1 MGCRRCGGQG
11 GRCTFDQGSCRDDPL
26 ACLDPVTFAHPALP
40 EDLGPRAGH
49 RATIFFADWL
59 HLVQAPISTTL
70 DVRDLEKNASTF
82 RKMVV
87 RRKFACFSPS
97 VPCPSFPN
105 RGVLTKI
112 INVPTLASNANP

>member
-1 MGCRRCGGQG
+1 MPAADTELFFPDAESGTTR
-11 GRCTFDQGSCRDDPL
+11 FLLSLFRDW
-26 ACLDPVTFAHPALP
+26 CSH
-40 EDLGPRAGH
+40 
-49 RATIFFADWL
+49 INIFADWL
-59 HLVQAPISTTL
+59 QLVEAPMSTTL

-82 RKMVV
+82 RKKVV

-112 INVPTLASNANP
+112 IDVPTLASNANP